1 MARRPPPPDH
11 SLDTMRRYLVWRLA
25 LIAPTVLAASL
36 VVFGVMR
43 VLPGDIVLVILSGSG
58 EAAVSLEAREA
69 LEEELNLNDPL
80 PVQYGQWLWSM
91 VNGQFGGRSFESR
104 EPIGSIISRQLPVT
118 LLLTGYTI
126 LLSVT
131 VSLPLGILAAVRSNR
146 WPDYVIRV
154 ATLGGLAL
162 PNLWVALIVI
172 LGLLLLFGWSPPI
185 IYAAPWTDPWSHLQM
200 VAWPALILAW
210 EYSSHLVR
218 VTRSSML
225 EALSQAHITT
235 AKSKGL
241 PEHSIVL
248 RHALRNALIPV
259 VTMLGLQFGSLLS
272 GALILE
278 TIFGLPGI
286 GRGIVQAALA
296 RDYPVIQSLA
306 TLLVLVSLLVN
317 LAVDTIYTLI
327 DPRISHAT

>member
-1 MARRPPPPDH
+1 
-11 SLDTMRRYLVWRLA
+11 MRRYIVWRLA
-25 LIAPTVLAASL
+25 LIAPTVIAASL

-58 EAAVSLEAREA
+58 EAAVSPEAREA
-69 LEEELNLNDPL
+69 LQEELSLNDPL

-104 EPIGSIISRQLPVT
+104 EPIRSILSRQLPVT
-118 LLLTGYTI
+118 LLLTGYTL

-146 WPDYVIRV
+146 WPDYLIRV

-162 PNLWVALIVI
+162 PNLLVALLVI
-172 LGLLLLFGWSPPI
+172 LGLLLLFGWSPPV
-185 IYAAPWTDPWSHLQM
+185 IYATPWSDPWGHIQM
-200 VAWPALILAW
+200 VAWPTLILAW

-225 EALSQAHITT
+225 EALSQTHITT

-241 PEHSIVL
+241 PQHSIVL

-306 TLLVLVSLLVN
+306 TLLVLVSLVVN
-317 LAVDTIYTLI
+317 LVVDTIYTLI

>member
-1 MARRPPPPDH
+1 MH
-11 SLDTMRRYLVWRLA
+11 RYIAWRLA

-58 EAAVSLEAREA
+58 EAAVSTEAREA
-69 LEEELNLNDPL
+69 LEEELSLNDPL

-104 EPIGSIISRQLPVT
+104 EPIRSIISRQLPVT
-118 LLLTGYTI
+118 LLLTGYTM

-162 PNLWVALIVI
+162 PKLWVALIVI

-185 IYAAPWTDPWSHLQM
+185 IYAAPWSNPWSHLQM

-306 TLLVLVSLLVN
+306 TLLVLVSLVVN

>member
-1 MARRPPPPDH
+1 MH
-11 SLDTMRRYLVWRLA
+11 RYLVWRLA

-58 EAAVSLEAREA
+58 EAAVSPEAREA
-69 LEEELNLNDPL
+69 LEEELSLNDPL

-104 EPIGSIISRQLPVT
+104 EPIRSIISRQLPVT
-118 LLLTGYTI
+118 LLLTGYTM
-126 LLSVT
+126 LLSVI

-185 IYAAPWTDPWSHLQM
+185 IYAAPWSDPWSHIQM

-272 GALILE
+272 GTLILE

-306 TLLVLVSLLVN
+306 TLLVLVSLVVN

-327 DPRISHAT
+327 DPRISHST

>member
-1 MARRPPPPDH
+1 
-11 SLDTMRRYLVWRLA
+11 MRRYIVWRLA

-58 EAAVSLEAREA
+58 EAAVSPEAREA
-69 LEEELNLNDPL
+69 LEEELSLNDPL

-104 EPIGSIISRQLPVT
+104 EPIRSIISRQLPVT
-118 LLLTGYTI
+118 LLLTGYTL
-126 LLSVT
+126 LLSVI

-185 IYAAPWTDPWSHLQM
+185 IYAAPWSNPWSHIQM

-248 RHALRNALIPV
+248 RHALRNALIPM

-306 TLLVLVSLLVN
+306 TLLVLVSLVVN
-317 LAVDTIYTLI
+317 LVVDTIYTLI